1 MFSLYQPL
9 PLMSVINCSV
19 LLAKQQALGVL
30 QPLWRVICGSLLTF
44 LLHYQVGSA
53 IIYWQSCCWQK
64 EWCLFGS

>member
-53 IIYWQSCCWQK
+53 IIY
-64 EWCLFGS
+64 